1 MRKRGAAVQR
11 DVLNGQ
17 QKFPERLGHIRIL
30 APRGK
35 QKVNRENHK
44 VRRHD
49 PQDATRVESRQIQ
62 MLATRDLRQE
72 LAANQIA
79 AENKKEIDADPTPSM
94 DATRQRETHDA
105 SVINDDDDDCQR
117 AEKIETGL
125 ALAALETR
133 VDVTLLRCWR
143 FGRHAEEMKQKLWRR
158 NQSRWERRQTIE
170 SDSLFVVESFSK
182 FSIQSEYD

>member
-1 MRKRGAAVQR
+1 MRKRGAAMQR

-44 VRRHD
+44 VRWHD
-49 PQDATRVESRQIQ
+49 PQDAARVESRQIQ

-105 SVINDDDDDCQR
+105 SVIRSEEHTSELQSLTNLVCR
-117 AEKIETGL
+117 LLLEKKKKSTTGGL
-125 ALAALETR
+125 NR
-133 VDVTLLRCWR
+133 
-143 FGRHAEEMKQKLWRR
+143 
-158 NQSRWERRQTIE
+158 SR
-170 SDSLFVVESFSK
+170 
-182 FSIQSEYD
+182 